1 MFQFSTLCKKKSGII
16 VIVPPRSR
24 RSRTGNS
31 GNIVGPRIRQARKS
45 HSPRLSQDALSGR
58 MAARGVTIGRAGIA
72 KIETGHRAVS
82 DYEILAFAQSLG
94 VPVLW
99 LLGQRDL

>member
-1 MFQFSTLCKKKSGII
+1 
-16 VIVPPRSR
+16 
-24 RSRTGNS
+24 
-31 GNIVGPRIRQARKS
+31 
-45 HSPRLSQDALSGR
+45 